1 MTKRKK
7 KVVMTGITL
16 EVAEE
21 AFAKYAKATA
31 QVKKINAQIELQT
44 AKLREKYQ
52 AELAQLRE
60 EIEASFDVLNT
71 GALENKAE
79 WFKNKKSLDLAHGTI
94 GFRTGTPKLKT
105 LKGFTWA
112 SALELAKQFMPNEYM
127 RTTVEIAKD
136 KLLDDRELSD
146 KLLSGTSV
154 NGSKECTLAE
164 VMARC
169 GLMYAQD
176 ESFFVTVKEEE
187 DVNK

>member
-1 MTKRKK
+1 
-7 KVVMTGITL
+7 
-16 EVAEE
+16 
-21 AFAKYAKATA
+21 
-31 QVKKINAQIELQT
+31 
-44 AKLREKYQ
+44 
-52 AELAQLRE
+52 
-60 EIEASFDVLNT
+60 
-71 GALENKAE
+71 
-79 WFKNKKSLDLAHGTI
+79 
-94 GFRTGTPKLKT
+94 
-105 LKGFTWA
+105 
-112 SALELAKQFMPNEYM
+112 M